1 MKAKVIHTYD
11 EGPQAADRFKTAVKT
26 ILAVPR
32 SEMERREKQYQKEA
46 ALKPKRGRSERL
58 SLLLPATV
66 APMIKPAS
74 VHLLGRLGLCKLAV
88 SRRFGR
94 LQV

>member
-46 ALKPKRGRSERL
+46 ALKPKRGPKRK
-58 SLLLPATV
+58 T
-66 APMIKPAS
+66 KPSAS
-74 VHLLGRLGLCKLAV
+74 RDRG
-88 SRRFGR
+88 SDD
-94 LQV
+94 